1 MDDMEIVSALL
12 AQLAE
17 RVGRERYELWF
28 GGQTRLSLR
37 PTALVIST
45 PNLFYQNWLRN
56 HFRRELEE
64 VLQAVLGRA
73 LPLEFR
79 IDTELQMLTPSPS
92 TDEQTTQS
100 AETTSS
106 VQSAQAANGE
116 PAPTI
121 LAIRGQQPKHTHT
134 PKSAG
139 KKLPSESTTV
149 QPARSRRWLG
159 LDSFVAGYCNRVAHA
174 AIQQVAEHP
183 GEPNPLLLYGGTGTG
198 KTHLLEG
205 LVSATRMNNPERN
218 CVYLTA
224 EQFTTQFLEA
234 LHGRGLPMFR
244 RKYRSVDLLVVD
256 DVQFMAGKRATL
268 TEFLHTLD
276 TLHRERR
283 QVVLTADRPP
293 HELQEL
299 GQQLSTRVAGGM
311 TARLDAPDFPTRV
324 GITRQFARKHDLN
337 LSDDIVELVATQLSE
352 HARELAGAVQR
363 LALERRLIGRDLTL
377 AEAEEA
383 LSEVF
388 HRRGHGWKLDDIERA
403 VCTALGLPPE
413 SLQSERRAKSL
424 NTTRML
430 AMWLARKYTR
440 AALSEIGSYFGR
452 RSHSTVISA
461 QKKVGGWVNEQTQVA
476 FGGKTWPVEEAIRRV
491 EDQLRASG

>member
-17 RVGRERYELWF
+17 RVGRDRYELWF

-45 PNLFYQNWLRN
+45 PNHFYQNWLRN

-64 VLQAVLGRA
+64 VVQAVLGRA

-79 IDTELQMLTPSPS
+79 IDSELQTLAP
-92 TDEQTTQS
+92 QTIADQDSTQS
-100 AETTSS
+100 AETAN
-106 VQSAQAANGE
+106 SAQPTPEANDE
-116 PAPTI
+116 LTPTI
-121 LAIRGQQPKHTHT
+121 LAIRGPQPKHTHP
-134 PKSAG
+134 PKSAA
-139 KKLPSESTTV
+139 KKIPAPSTTIP
-149 QPARSRRWLG
+149 PARSRRWLG
-159 LDSFVAGYCNRVAHA
+159 LDSFVTGYCNRVAHA

-205 LVSATRMNNPERN
+205 LVSTSRIKHPERN

-244 RKYRSVDLLVVD
+244 RKYRTVDLLVID
-256 DVQFMAGKRATL
+256 DVQFLAGKRATL

-283 QVVLTADRPP
+283 QVVITSDRAP

-337 LSDDIVELVATQLSE
+337 LSDEIVELVATQLSE

-377 AEAEEA
+377 VEAEEA

-388 HRRGHGWKLDDIERA
+388 HRRGHGWKLNDIETA
-403 VCTALGLPPE
+403 VCSALGLPPE

-440 AALSEIGSYFGR
+440 AALSEIGTYFGR
-452 RSHSTVISA
+452 RSHSTVIAA
-461 QKKVGGWVNEQTQVA
+461 QKKVGGWVNDQSQIA
-476 FGGKTWPVEEAIRRV
+476 FGGKTWSVEEAIRRV

>member
-45 PNLFYQNWLRN
+45 PNRFYQDWLRT

-64 VLQAVLGRA
+64 VVQTVLGRT
-73 LPLEFR
+73 LPLEFH
-79 IDTELQMLTPSPS
+79 IDTGLQAIATPPANSQQSAAS
-92 TDEQTTQS
+92 TESTNSSQLTQS
-100 AETTSS
+100 S
-106 VQSAQAANGE
+106 GE
-116 PAPTI
+116 ELAPTI
-121 LAIRGQQPKHTHT
+121 LAIRAQQALQPR
-134 PKSAG
+134 PQKSTAA
-139 KKLPSESTTV
+139 PSSTTTTH
-149 QPARSRRWLG
+149 PARSRRWLG
-159 LDSFVAGYCNRVAHA
+159 LDSFVTGYCNRVAHA
-174 AIQQVAEHP
+174 AIQQVAEQP

-205 LVSATRMNNPERN
+205 LVSTSRIKHPERN

-244 RKYRSVDLLVVD
+244 RKYRSVDLLVID
-256 DVQFMAGKRATL
+256 DVQFLAGKRATL

-283 QVVLTADRPP
+283 QVVLTSDRAP

-337 LSDDIVELVATQLSE
+337 LTDDIVELVATQLSE

-388 HRRGHGWKLDDIERA
+388 HRRGHGWKLNDIERA
-403 VCTALGLPPE
+403 VCSALGLPPE

-440 AALSEIGSYFGR
+440 AALSEIGTYFGR

-461 QKKVGGWVNEQTQVA
+461 QKKVGGWVNDQTQVA
-476 FGGKTWPVEEAIRRV
+476 FGGKTWSVEEAIRRV

>member
-17 RVGRERYELWF
+17 RVGRDRYELWF
-28 GGQTRLSLR
+28 GGQTRLSLQ

-45 PNLFYQNWLRN
+45 PNRFYQDWLRT

-64 VLQAVLGRA
+64 VVQTVLGRT

-79 IDTELQMLTPSPS
+79 INSELQSLAPQSAKSPDS
-92 TDEQTTQS
+92 TQS
-100 AETTSS
+100 TQDSIADLT
-106 VQSAQAANGE
+106 
-116 PAPTI
+116 PTI
-121 LAIRGQQPKHTHT
+121 LAIRSPQSNHADKNQASSL
-134 PKSAG
+134 KSAA
-139 KKLPSESTTV
+139 KAIPAET
-149 QPARSRRWLG
+149 QPRRTRRWLG
-159 LDSFVAGYCNRVAHA
+159 LDSFVTGYCNRVAHA

-183 GEPNPLLLYGGTGTG
+183 GEPNPLLIYGGTGTG

-205 LVSATRMNNPERN
+205 LVSASRMNHPERN

-244 RKYRSVDLLVVD
+244 RKYRSVDLLVID
-256 DVQFMAGKRATL
+256 DVQFLAGKRATL

-276 TLHRERR
+276 TLQRERR
-283 QVVLTADRPP
+283 QVVITSDRAP

-377 AEAEEA
+377 CEAEEA

-388 HRRGHGWKLDDIERA
+388 HRRGHGWKLNDIERA
-403 VCTALGLPPE
+403 VCSALGLPPE

-440 AALSEIGSYFGR
+440 AALSEIGTYFGR

-461 QKKVGGWVNEQTQVA
+461 QKKVGGWVNEQSQVA
-476 FGGKTWPVEEAIRRV
+476 FGGKTWSVEEAIRRV

>member
-37 PTALVIST
+37 STALVIST
-45 PNLFYQNWLRN
+45 PNRFYQDWLRN

-64 VLQAVLGRA
+64 VVQLVLGRA

-79 IDTELQMLTPSPS
+79 IDSELQSLAPQHVAAPAPTQDPETAS
-92 TDEQTTQS
+92 TTQP
-100 AETTSS
+100 
-106 VQSAQAANGE
+106 AQAGDE
-116 PAPTI
+116 LAPTI
-121 LAIRGQQPKHTHT
+121 LAIRGPQPAHSHP
-134 PKSAG
+134 PKSAA
-139 KKLPSESTTV
+139 KPNPSQSTTI
-149 QPARSRRWLG
+149 QPSRSRRWLG
-159 LDSFVAGYCNRVAHA
+159 LDSFVTGYCNRVAHA

-205 LVSATRMNNPERN
+205 LVSTSRIKHPERN

-244 RKYRSVDLLVVD
+244 RKYRSVDLLVID
-256 DVQFMAGKRATL
+256 DVQFLAGKRATL

-283 QVVLTADRPP
+283 QVVITSDRAP

-337 LSDDIVELVATQLSE
+337 LTDDIVELVATQLSE

-377 AEAEEA
+377 CEAEEA

-388 HRRGHGWKLDDIERA
+388 HRRGHGWKLNDIERA
-403 VCTALGLPPE
+403 VCSALGLPPE

-440 AALSEIGSYFGR
+440 AALSEIGTYFGR

-461 QKKVGGWVNEQTQVA
+461 QKKVGGWVNEQSQVA
-476 FGGKTWPVEEAIRRV
+476 FGGKTWSVEEAIRRV

>member
-17 RVGRERYELWF
+17 RVGRDRYELWF
-28 GGQTRLSLR
+28 GGQTRLSLQ

-45 PNLFYQNWLRN
+45 PNRFYQDWLRT

-64 VLQAVLGRA
+64 VTLTVLGRA

-79 IDTELQMLTPSPS
+79 INSELQSLAP
-92 TDEQTTQS
+92 QTIPAPTQS
-100 AETTSS
+100 AETTNST
-106 VQSAQAANGE
+106 QEANDGLT
-116 PAPTI
+116 PTI
-121 LAIRGQQPKHTHT
+121 LAIRGPQPKHTHP
-134 PKSAG
+134 PKSAA
-139 KKLPSESTTV
+139 KKIDAVTS

-159 LDSFVAGYCNRVAHA
+159 LDSFVTGYCNRVAHA

-205 LVSATRMNNPERN
+205 LVSTSRIKHPERN

-244 RKYRSVDLLVVD
+244 RKYRTVDLLVID
-256 DVQFMAGKRATL
+256 DVQFLAGKRATL

-283 QVVLTADRPP
+283 QVVITSDRAP

-311 TARLDAPDFPTRV
+311 TARLDAPDFPTRL

-337 LSDDIVELVATQLSE
+337 LTDDIVELVATQLSE

-377 AEAEEA
+377 CEAEEA

-388 HRRGHGWKLDDIERA
+388 HRRGHGWKLNDIETA
-403 VCTALGLPPE
+403 VCSALGLPPE

-440 AALSEIGSYFGR
+440 AALSEIGTYFGR
-452 RSHSTVISA
+452 RSHSTVIAA
-461 QKKVGGWVNEQTQVA
+461 QKKVGGWVNEQSQIA
-476 FGGKTWPVEEAIRRV
+476 FGGKTWSVEEAIRRV